1 MAELVHL
8 AQNFMNTK
16 DVIIAKKRKRAERM
30 EADLP
35 HHLEQGPHPKK
46 AQAGEKKDRDNKKA
60 SSSAWS

>member
-16 DVIIAKKRKRAERM
+16 DVIIAKKRKIAKQM

-35 HHLEQGPHPKK
+35 HHLE
-46 AQAGEKKDRDNKKA
+46 
-60 SSSAWS
+60 